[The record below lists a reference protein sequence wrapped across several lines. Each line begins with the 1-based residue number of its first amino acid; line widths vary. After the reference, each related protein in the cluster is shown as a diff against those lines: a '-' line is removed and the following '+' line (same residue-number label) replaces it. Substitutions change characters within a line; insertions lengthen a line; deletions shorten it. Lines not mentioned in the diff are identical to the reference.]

1 VARHPNDSHGSIK
14 PGTCTRE
21 LTQTMNRVFPISATA
36 GCRRSPGRRRGILAA
51 AAATAAVLP
60 GAAYADTCAIERQ
73 RLAAGLAREVEYT
86 SRVHSPGYRF
96 SIDGMSWELVR
107 TQVSDP
113 RSARRFAVTYP
124 VISNPGENTAS
135 RDFFVSL
142 ETRAATGRACSDV
155 RVLDTA
161 PVHRLRIDDDSDAVI
176 RFGDLDR
183 KAKRLE
189 STRKLATELRVRMD
203 GTEVVI
209 ATGFATRRSLNISG
223 CANGFDDSF
232 GYVEY
237 QPGQVQVTCFP
248 ADPEARD
255 YVDEID
261 WRVDYQWP
269 QNPPALIDELID
281 YVYVE
286 PLQTSAR

>member
-1 VARHPNDSHGSIK
+1 
-14 PGTCTRE
+14 
-21 LTQTMNRVFPISATA
+21 MNRTPEFFIPSSGTSRPGV
-36 GCRRSPGRRRGILAA
+36 RRPVVP
-51 AAATAAVLP
+51 AVAL
-60 GAAYADTCAIERQ
+60 GLLCGLQTSGVRADTCAAETR
-73 RLAAGLAREVEYT
+73 RLVAGLAREVEYT
-86 SRVHSPGYRF
+86 SRVHRPGYRF

-107 TQVSDP
+107 TQVSAPDA
-113 RSARRFAVTYP
+113 ARRFAVTYP
-124 VISNPGENTAS
+124 VISDPRGSTAS

-142 ETRAATGRACSDV
+142 KTRAATGRACSDV
-155 RVLDTA
+155 RVADTA
-161 PVHRLRIDDDSDAVI
+161 PVHRLQVNDDSDAVI

-203 GTEVVI
+203 GTEVVF

-248 ADPEARD
+248 ADPAARD

-269 QNPPALIDELID
+269 RNPPALIDELID

-286 PLQTSAR
+286 PLQAAR

>member
-1 VARHPNDSHGSIK
+1 M
-14 PGTCTRE
+14 
-21 LTQTMNRVFPISATA
+21 LTMNRVSSTYAA
-36 GCRRSPGRRRGILAA
+36 GAVCLNRRPCRHWTRLSRYFALAVVAA
-51 AAATAAVLP
+51 AAAP
-60 GAAYADTCAIERQ
+60 GVAHAETCAVEHH

-86 SRVHSPGYRF
+86 SRVHRPGYRF

-107 TQVSDP
+107 TQVTDP

-124 VISNPGENTAS
+124 VISNPRENIAS

-142 ETRAATGRACSDV
+142 ETREASGQSCSDV

-161 PVHRLRIDDDSDAVI
+161 PVHRLQINDDSDAVI

-223 CANGFDDSF
+223 CASGFDDSF

-237 QPGQVQVTCFP
+237 QPGKVQVTCFP
-248 ADPEARD
+248 ADPAARD

-261 WRVDYQWP
+261 WSVDYQWP

-286 PLQTSAR
+286 PLQASAR

>member
-1 VARHPNDSHGSIK
+1 MKRSRQEPVIKHILPHGTVRAARVRRGFQSG
-14 PGTCTRE
+14 
-21 LTQTMNRVFPISATA
+21 A
-36 GCRRSPGRRRGILAA
+36 GLLVVLCCLQASPGHAE
-51 AAATAAVLP
+51 
-60 GAAYADTCAIERQ
+60 TCAVETR
-73 RLAAGLAREVEYT
+73 RLSAGLAREVEYT
-86 SRVHSPGYRF
+86 SRVHRPGYRF
-96 SIDGMSWELVR
+96 SIDGLSWELVR
-107 TQVSDP
+107 TQLIDP
-113 RSARRFAVTYP
+113 DTARRFAVTYP
-124 VISNPGENTAS
+124 VLSDTRGSTAS

-142 ETRAATGRACSDV
+142 KTHAASGRACSDV

-161 PVHRLRIDDDSDAVI
+161 PVHRLQINDDSDAVI

-189 STRKLATELRVRMD
+189 STRKLATELRVRMN

-223 CANGFDDSF
+223 CASGFDDSF

-286 PLQTSAR
+286 PLQASR